1 MATRHANI
9 IMGTVTL
16 TVALRPTPT
25 ADALWAAMPFDA
37 SAQTWGD
44 EVYFQAPASAAA
56 EGDATDL
63 IEPGEMAF
71 WLAGSCIAIGFGPTP
86 ASHGDEIRLASPA
99 NIWADAVTP
108 DWQATVGD
116 LRTVRGGDPIRVEQ
130 A

>member
-1 MATRHANI
+1 MSNRNANI
-9 IMGTVTL
+9 IMGGVTL

-37 SAQTWGD
+37 DAQTWGD
-44 EVYFQAPASAAA
+44 EVYFQAPTSSAA

-71 WLAGSCIAIGFGPTP
+71 WLAGSCIAIGFGRTP
-86 ASHGDEIRLASPA
+86 ASHGDEIRLASAA
-99 NIWADAVTP
+99 NIWADAVTS
-108 DWQATVGD
+108 DWPETVRA
-116 LRTVRGGDPIRVEQ
+116 LRTVRGGDSVRVEQ